1 MKKQS
6 SEKKPTKK
14 VAVKL
19 PIKKVTPKNSLTEKS
34 LDADIQKIMT
44 KHKIHNGIF
53 IATVPKNN
61 SKVSRI
67 VSVFNTDKQEEY
79 LLLDAVM
86 NLITRVNLN
95 SSDIST
101 LCRNI
106 DYGNQR
112 FKEEQEELNIQ
123 KSIQETT
130 EALLSADEKIQVAFF
145 RKLKNEAVKLNKFE
159 EGARYR
165 EMELKILNS
174 KNKK

>member
-1 MKKQS
+1 MSK
-6 SEKKPTKK
+6 KKPTKK
-14 VAVKL
+14 VVVKL
-19 PIKKVTPKNSLTEKS
+19 PTKKAAPKNSLTEKS

-53 IATVPKNN
+53 IATVPKKN

-67 VSVFNTDKQEEY
+67 VSVFNTDKQEES

-112 FKEEQEELNIQ
+112 LKEEQEELHLK
-123 KSIQETT
+123 KSFEDVNY
-130 EALLSADEKIQVAFF
+130 ALLSVDEKVQVDFF

-165 EMELKILNS
+165 EMELMILS
-174 KNKK
+174 PKKKKK